1 MSPGSP
7 SAAAPRLLYRSTR
20 LLHAAFLRLHQQQ
33 QREDVFCDVMLR
45 AEGEAVAAHCCVLSV
60 CSPFFMEQ
68 LARELPPQ
76 GRRVVLE
83 LQGLKIGALR
93 KLVRFLYTAE
103 LEASSEE
110 AQEVLAAARQ
120 LRVAELESLQLQG
133 GCLVHPGPRW
143 RLNRSCLR
151 APQPGS
157 PGLCPTAGGGA
168 EPGRAGSPPKGAPC
182 PRPPLGRLK
191 LRKVEGGKQWEV
203 VQEGQP
209 REGPAVGAGGVGLA
223 HRRGIAPEHPSAL
236 AGGGREGR
244 GGVTDPGPIPIVTP
258 AQPNPSP
265 TVPLPALCW
274 PQPGPTLGPAPSA
287 LPAPFQP
294 RSPAPSRYRAGT
306 CSWPHLIPAPS
317 RPRSRP
323 HPGPGPGPTTSRVP
337 LGPARPPPERAASC
351 RGAPC
356 GERGGSAGREGAGR
370 ADPTTTNKRGGNSA
384 ALRTRRA
391 EPGSALRPHP
401 PAGRAMVPPGAGNS
415 GAGTTNQ
422 GASPWRRPRPQPQTP
437 PTIHE
442 APPT

>member
-209 REGPAVGAGGVGLA
+209 REGPAVGAGGV
-223 HRRGIAPEHPSAL
+223 
-236 AGGGREGR
+236 
-244 GGVTDPGPIPIVTP
+244 
-258 AQPNPSP
+258 
-265 TVPLPALCW
+265 
-274 PQPGPTLGPAPSA
+274 
-287 LPAPFQP
+287 
-294 RSPAPSRYRAGT
+294 
-306 CSWPHLIPAPS
+306 
-317 RPRSRP
+317 
-323 HPGPGPGPTTSRVP
+323 
-337 LGPARPPPERAASC
+337 
-351 RGAPC
+351 
-356 GERGGSAGREGAGR
+356 
-370 ADPTTTNKRGGNSA
+370 
-384 ALRTRRA
+384 A
-391 EPGSALRPHP
+391 EPWSP
-401 PAGRAMVPPGAGNS
+401 PAACGPEEQQGNGLGEDEEVDVGVAEPWLPPGAVC
-415 GAGTTNQ
+415 AWP
-422 GASPWRRPRPQPQTP
+422 SPSSESDWEVD
-437 PTIHE
+437 ILG
-442 APPT
+442 